1 MTAPMPPAA
10 ALEAPRTP
18 LRAPHEAGSGAD
30 LDDPV
35 TQTAF
40 TSWQVGGQGRREA
53 LSRLRVTGM
62 YCAACAGIVESAL
75 GRVDG
80 VLGIEVNAGTAR
92 ASLRW
97 DPARVGLSALVQA
110 VQAAGYGL
118 VPDAAAGARV
128 ERQREQ
134 RQALWRLF
142 VAAFCMMQ
150 VMMLA
155 TPLYFAAP
163 GDIAADQ
170 RHLLNWGAWVF
181 TIPVLLFAAGPFF
194 ASAWHQLR
202 QRRIGMDVP
211 VALAIAVT
219 FVASSG
225 AAFDPAGVFGH
236 EVYFDSLTMFVFLIL
251 GARTLEQRARHRVVC
266 VLEDGIDRLP
276 AGVQRL
282 GADGAL
288 ETVAPAQLRRGDR
301 VRVPVGQAFAADG
314 VVLEGC
320 TYVDEALLTGEAE
333 PRRKQPGA
341 SVVAGS
347 LNLEAPVSMRVERVG
362 PDTRYEGIVSL
373 MRQALVQRPRWLRVA
388 DRVAAPFLWGVLLL
402 AASAAAAWSV
412 IDPSRAVWVAVSVL
426 VVTCPC
432 ALSLAAPSALLA
444 SAGALARRGLLVQ
457 RLDMLEPLA
466 RMQRLFVD
474 KTGTLTE
481 DRLELADVAAADGTP
496 ITPPQAGHWL
506 ARAASLAAWSGHPLS
521 RSLVQAAQPLQAVA
535 WSEVLEQ
542 AGAGLSALAP
552 DGTPARLGSARW
564 VGIAE
569 RDDGGEDNAGA
580 IDLWYREGA
589 LAPVKFGFREKLRE
603 GAEAA
608 VAALQRD
615 GVRLTLVSGDRAAR
629 ARAVAL
635 RLGIDEVLGAA
646 TPQDKLDAL
655 AAAQA
660 RGEVVGMLG
669 DGIND
674 APVLARADVSL
685 AMGQGAPMA
694 RQRADAVLL
703 SMRLGDI
710 VDARAVARRTV
721 RIVRQ
726 NLGWAVGYNLVCVP
740 LALAGLLP
748 PWLAGLGMAS
758 SSLAVV
764 LNALRAGR
772 Y

>member
-1 MTAPMPPAA
+1 MTAPTPPAVV
-10 ALEAPRTP
+10 LEAPRAKHT
-18 LRAPHEAGSGAD
+18 ASTEEGARSD

-35 TQTAF
+35 TQAAF
-40 TSWQVGGQGRREA
+40 THWQVSDRGRREA
-53 LSRLRVTGM
+53 TSRLRVTGM
-62 YCAACAGIVESAL
+62 YCAACAGLVEAAL

-80 VLGIEVNAGTAR
+80 VLGAEVNAGTAR

-97 DPARVGLSALVQA
+97 DPARVRLSALVQA
-110 VQAAGYGL
+110 VRAAGYGL
-118 VPDAAAGARV
+118 VPDAAAGVRA

-134 RQALWRLF
+134 RQALWRWF

-155 TPLYFAAP
+155 APLYFAAP
-163 GDIAADQ
+163 GEIAADQ
-170 RHLLNWGAWVF
+170 RQLLNWGAWVF

-225 AAFDPAGVFGH
+225 ASFDPGGVFGH

-251 GARTLEQRARHRVVC
+251 GARTLEQRARHRVVS
-266 VLEDGIDRLP
+266 VLEDSLDRLP
-276 AGVQRL
+276 RGVQRL
-282 GADGAL
+282 GADGSI
-288 ETVAPAQLRRGDR
+288 ETVAPAQLRRGDQ
-301 VRVPVGQAFAADG
+301 VRVPVGEAFAADG
-314 VVLEGC
+314 VLLEGH
-320 TYVDEALLTGEAE
+320 TYVDEALLNGESE
-333 PRRKQPGA
+333 PRHKAPGA

-347 LNLEAPVSMRVERVG
+347 VNLEAPVSMRVERVG
-362 PDTRYEGIVSL
+362 ADTRYEAIVSL
-373 MRQALVQRPRWLRVA
+373 MHEALVRRPRWLRTA

-402 AASAAAAWSV
+402 AAAAAAAWSV

-444 SAGALARRGLLVQ
+444 GTAALSRRGLLVQ
-457 RLDMLEPLA
+457 RLDVLEPLA
-466 RMQRLFVD
+466 RLQHLFVD
-474 KTGTLTE
+474 KTGTLTD
-481 DRLELADVAAADGTP
+481 DRLELAGVHAADGAP
-496 ITPPQAGHWL
+496 IAPSQALQPL

-521 RSLVQAAQPLQAVA
+521 RSLVQAAGPLPALA
-535 WSEVLEQ
+535 WSEVQEQ
-542 AGAGLSALAP
+542 AGAGLRALTP
-552 DGTPARLGSARW
+552 DGAETRLGRAAW
-564 VGIAE
+564 IGVAE
-569 RDDGGEDNAGA
+569 RDDAEAEA
-580 IDLWYREGA
+580 MDLWYREA
-589 LAPVKFGFREKLRE
+589 DLAPLRFEFRERLRE

-615 GVRLTLVSGDRAAR
+615 GLRLTLISGDRPAR
-629 ARAVAL
+629 ARAVAR
-635 RLGIDEVLGAA
+635 RLGIDAVLGAA
-646 TPQDKLDAL
+646 TPQDKLDAV

-685 AMGQGAPMA
+685 AMGQGALMA

-710 VDARAVARRTV
+710 VDARRVARRTV

-726 NLGWAVGYNLVCVP
+726 NLAWAVGYNLVCVP

-748 PWLAGLGMAS
+748 PWLAGLGMAL